1 MISSKSKQIIKI
13 SKNIMLS
20 FEGFLNKMNVV
31 YNETKKK
38 RKFHSMKS
46 SKQSNNPWNALIFF
60 WLEKSIIK
68 IFYIDPLLKETY
80 TNLK

>member
-38 RKFHSMKS
+38 EKVPFNEIIKTI
-46 SKQSNNPWNALIFF
+46 KQSVKRFNFFLIR
-60 WLEKSIIK
+60 K
-68 IFYIDPLLKETY
+68 INHKNILY
-80 TNLK
+80 

>member
-38 RKFHSMKS
+38 RES
-46 SKQSNNPWNALIFF
+46 SIQ
-60 WLEKSIIK
+60 
-68 IFYIDPLLKETY
+68 
-80 TNLK
+80 

>member
-20 FEGFLNKMNVV
+20 FQGFLNKMNVV

-38 RKFHSMKS
+38 APFNEIIKTIKQSMKHF
-46 SKQSNNPWNALIFF
+46 IFF
-60 WLEKSIIK
+60 DQKNQS
-68 IFYIDPLLKETY
+68 
-80 TNLK
+80 